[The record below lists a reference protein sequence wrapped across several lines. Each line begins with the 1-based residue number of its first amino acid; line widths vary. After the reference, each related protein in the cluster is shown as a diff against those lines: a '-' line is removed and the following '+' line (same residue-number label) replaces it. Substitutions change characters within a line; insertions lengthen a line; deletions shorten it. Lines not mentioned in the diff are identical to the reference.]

1 MHIEDCPRCAVCW
14 GCSPSQTFILYAANC
29 NGQLRSFQAIHS
41 HTLLD
46 LHALSAGL
54 ESSKQAAAGS
64 KQNTKP
70 PGWAVSFPPLV
81 AWPHAAEPDEGTPE
95 AALLDVLRQPR
106 SWIS

>member
-1 MHIEDCPRCAVCW
+1 MLGVFPVTDIHIICCQLQWTAAKLP
-14 GCSPSQTFILYAANC
+14 GHTF
-29 NGQLRSFQAIHS
+29 S
-41 HTLLD
+41 LLD